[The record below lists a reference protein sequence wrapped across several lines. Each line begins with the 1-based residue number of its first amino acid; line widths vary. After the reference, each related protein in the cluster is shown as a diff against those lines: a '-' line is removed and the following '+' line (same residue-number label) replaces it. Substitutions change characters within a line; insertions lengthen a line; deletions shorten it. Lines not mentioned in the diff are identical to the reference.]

1 MLKNLVTNIG
11 KGGSRK
17 SILTTALGVSDCLSG
32 KAVLLISLRTM
43 LETLSHEQLVHIAN
57 EFGTPVY
64 VYHAERI
71 EQQLEELKE
80 AFANCNAKFFYACKA
95 LTNVNILKLVKKFG
109 ANIDC
114 VSINEVKL
122 ALHAGFEPKRIL
134 FTPNCVDFA
143 EIEEGKNLGVNL
155 NIDNISILEQFGNK
169 YGNSYPVCIRLNPH
183 IMAGGNY
190 KISTGHIDSKFGI
203 SIHQMRHIE
212 RVVKTANLHVN
223 GLHMH
228 TGSEIK
234 DISVFLQGLE
244 VMFDMASHFPEIEF
258 IDLGSGFKV
267 AYQESDVS
275 TDVRE
280 LGNKVAEA
288 FQQHEAETG
297 RKLDVWFE
305 PGKYLVSEAG
315 YFVVK
320 ANVVK
325 QTTAT
330 VFVGINSGFNHLIRP
345 MFYDAF
351 HRIENISNPNGAE
364 RIYTVVG
371 NICETDTFAWDR
383 KINEVRE
390 GDLLLFYNAGA
401 YGFEMSSNFNSRLKP
416 AEVLV
421 MDGDA
426 KLIRRRDEFSDL
438 LRSQVEVI

>member
-1 MLKNLVTNIG
+1 MPEI
-11 KGGSRK
+11 S
-17 SILTTALGVSDCLSG
+17 SFFTAY
-32 KAVLLISLRTM
+32 LRRM
-43 LETLSHEQLVHIAN
+43 LEILSKEQLTRIADTI
-57 EFGTPVY
+57 GTPVY
-64 VYHAERI
+64 VYHAEKI
-71 EQQLEELKE
+71 EQQLEELQQ
-80 AFANCNAKFFYACKA
+80 AFSRCNAKFFYACKA
-95 LTNVNILKLVKKFG
+95 LTNINIVKLVNKLG

-143 EIEEGKNLGVNL
+143 EVEEGKNFGVNL

-169 YGNSYPVCIRLNPH
+169 YGDSYPVCIRLNPH

-234 DISVFLQGLE
+234 DINVFLQGLE
-244 VMFDMASHFPEIEF
+244 VMFDMATHFPDIEF

-267 AYQESDVS
+267 AYQESDVA

-280 LGNKVAEA
+280 LGDKVAEA
-288 FQQHEAETG
+288 FEQYEKESG
-297 RKLDVWFE
+297 RKLEVWFE

-330 VFVGINSGFNHLIRP
+330 VFVGVNSGFNHLIRP

-351 HRIENISNPNGAE
+351 HRIENLSNPNGAE

-390 GDLLLFYNAGA
+390 GDYLVFYNAGA

-416 AEVLV
+416 AEVL
-421 MDGDA
+421 MINGEA
-426 KLIRRRDEFSDL
+426 KLIRKRDVFEDL
-438 LRSQVEVI
+438 LKNQVEVM